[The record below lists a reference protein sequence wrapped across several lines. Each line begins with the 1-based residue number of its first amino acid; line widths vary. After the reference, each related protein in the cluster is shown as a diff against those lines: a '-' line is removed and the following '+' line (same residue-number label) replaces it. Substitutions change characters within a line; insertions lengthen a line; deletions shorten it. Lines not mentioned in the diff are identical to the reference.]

1 MRKVIKIAFVVG
13 IALLCMC
20 IYNDSTPSEAIE
32 DVSNYIG
39 EISNNMEGGYDR
51 QYNIYVNVSM
61 GILFSIWNVISTY
74 DVDTT
79 NKGDK

>member
-32 DVSNYIG
+32 DVSTYIG
-39 EISNNMEGGYDR
+39 DISNKMEGGYDR
-51 QYNIYVNVSM
+51 
-61 GILFSIWNVISTY
+61 
-74 DVDTT
+74 
-79 NKGDK
+79 

>member
-13 IALLCMC
+13 MALLCMC

-39 EISNNMEGGYDR
+39 EIGNNMEGGYDR
-51 QYNIYVNVSM
+51 
-61 GILFSIWNVISTY
+61 
-74 DVDTT
+74 
-79 NKGDK
+79 